1 MSGLRRVALAG
12 TICLTLTLTLTLC
25 GAAAAGAAPVSSGH
39 SGWSWALPTP
49 QGQSLAG
56 VTFDGSTGYAVGN
69 FGTVLQSADGGQTW
83 SGLPSGTTSNLSIVQ
98 ELDPNTVIVGGGC
111 ALREST
117 NGGQTFT
124 PMPINPSDTVCSSE
138 LAAIS
143 FSSATTGYVLLAS
156 GQVLSTTNGGATVTA
171 KTRVPLPSGS
181 VAATGMTFTSPTT
194 GFATTSAGAIDETTD
209 GGNSWT
215 QVTNVF
221 ARLNGI
227 EFVNPQTAFAFG
239 IDTLLKSTDGGTTWT
254 KAPLAL
260 PSPSFPFPSL
270 TGIACTSATQCLIS
284 TGTNSLIRTSDGG
297 QTGSLVTPADQTL
310 SAVAFTTGTG
320 VVAVGAAGTTVL
332 SANGGAQFPT
342 LVSGGPGVALSSGTE
357 QPLVAGG
364 APGSA
369 YLLGKAGQLDATTN
383 GGADWSL
390 EQTPTNANVGAG
402 AFPTTSTG
410 YVTTSDRVL
419 RKTTDGGN
427 SWSSLDATVTNR
439 TQVVATSASTVM
451 LVGPRGIRR
460 STNGGQTFVKL
471 AGRVQLAHGRHG
483 RTVASLSLT
492 DAAMHGPT
500 VFAWGFNSA
509 YESTNQGLSWR
520 VIALPRKTRIRQLSF
535 VSPTTG
541 YALDAAG
548 DVLYTTNR
556 GAAWRKLVNVGTTA
570 ITDIS
575 FSSAKRGVLAIN
587 SLGTVLIDALSTTN
601 GGQTWQ
607 PQVIDGGGAGL
618 ILASPNVNYFANI
631 SPGADPFQAVFT
643 TVNAGASPKPSRL
656 KLSLGTNRVT
666 AKALR
671 NRHGQVT
678 IRGRLSPVTSPGE
691 PVLLSFRSRQTG
703 GWTFRPVTV
712 ASNGAFQA
720 TVSKLKATT
729 DFVADSTGDGT
740 YGGAQGY
747 ARLTVK

>member
-1 MSGLRRVALAG
+1 MTMSGLRRMALAG
-12 TICLTLTLTLTLC
+12 MVCVTLTLC
-25 GAAAAGAAPVSSGH
+25 GAGAAAAAPVSSGH

-49 QGQSLAG
+49 QGQNLSA
-56 VTFDGSTGYAVGN
+56 VTFDGVTGYAVGN

-111 ALREST
+111 ALGEST
-117 NGGQTFT
+117 NGGATFT
-124 PMPINPSDTVCSSE
+124 PMPINPSDTICSSD
-138 LAAIS
+138 LAAVS
-143 FSSATTGYVLLAS
+143 FSSATTGYVLLQS
-156 GQVLSTTNGGATVTA
+156 GQVLYTTNGGATVTA
-171 KTRVPLPSGS
+171 KTRVPLPSSS
-181 VAATGMTFTSPTT
+181 VGATGMTFISPTT

-215 QVTNVF
+215 QVSNTF

-227 EFVNPQTAFAFG
+227 EFVNPQTAFVFG
-239 IDTLLKSTDGGTTWT
+239 TNTLLKSTDGGTTWA

-260 PSPSFPFPSL
+260 PSPSFLSL

-284 TGTNSLIRTSDGG
+284 TGSNSLILTSDGG
-297 QTGSLVTPADQTL
+297 QTGSLVAPSNQAL
-310 SAVAFTTGTG
+310 SSVAFTTGTG
-320 VVAVGAAGTTVL
+320 VVAVGAAGTIVL
-332 SANGGAQFPT
+332 SANGGSQFPT
-342 LVSGGPGVALSSGTE
+342 MIAGGPGVPLSEATNE
-357 QPLVAGG
+357 PLVAG
-364 APGSA
+364 APGTA
-369 YLLGKAGQLDATTN
+369 YVLGKDGQLDATTN
-383 GGADWSL
+383 GGSNWSL
-390 EQTPTNANVGAG
+390 EQTPTNANVVAG

-439 TQVVATSASTVM
+439 TQLAATSASTVV

-460 STNGGQTFVKL
+460 STNGGQTFVKV
-471 AGRVQLAHGRHG
+471 AGRVQLAHGRRG
-483 RTVASLSLT
+483 PTVASLSLP
-492 DAAMHGPT
+492 DAAVHGPT
-500 VFAWGFNSA
+500 AFAWGLDGA
-509 YESTNQGLSWR
+509 YESTNQGVSWR
-520 VIALPRKTRIRQLSF
+520 AIALPRKTKIRELSF

-541 YALDAAG
+541 YALDVAG
-548 DVLYTTNR
+548 DVLYTTDR
-556 GAAWRKLVNVGTTA
+556 GASWRKLANVGTTA

-575 FSSAKRGVLAIN
+575 FSSAKRGLLAIN
-587 SLGTVLIDALSTTN
+587 SLGSVTIDVLSTTN

-618 ILASPNVNYFANI
+618 VLASPTVDYFANI

-643 TVNAGASPKPSRL
+643 TTNAGASPKPSRL
-656 KLSLGTNRVT
+656 TLSLQTNRLT

-671 NRHGQVT
+671 KRHGQVT

-691 PVLLSFRSRQTG
+691 RVLLSFRSRQTG
-703 GWTFRPVTV
+703 GWTSRPVTV

-729 DFVADSTGDGT
+729 DFVVYSTGDGT

>member
-1 MSGLRRVALAG
+1 MSGLRRMALAG
-12 TICLTLTLTLTLC
+12 MVCVTLTLC
-25 GAAAAGAAPVSSGH
+25 GAGAASAAPVSSGH
-39 SGWSWALPTP
+39 SGWSWSLPTP
-49 QGQSLAG
+49 QGQNLSA

-83 SGLPSGTTSNLSIVQ
+83 TGLPSGTTANLSIVQ

-117 NGGQTFT
+117 NGGATFT
-124 PMPINPSDTVCSSE
+124 PMPFNPSDTICSSD

-143 FSSATTGYVLLAS
+143 FSSATTGYVLLQS

-171 KTRVPLPSGS
+171 KTRVPLPSTS
-181 VAATGMTFTSPTT
+181 VAATGMTFISATT

-215 QVTNVF
+215 QVDNTF

-239 IDTLLKSTDGGTTWT
+239 IDTLLKSTDGGATWS

-260 PSPSFPFPSL
+260 SGSSFPFPSL

-284 TGTNSLIRTSDGG
+284 TGTNSLILTSDGG
-297 QTGSLVTPADQTL
+297 LTGSLVAPADQAL
-310 SAVAFTTGTG
+310 SSVAFTTGTG
-320 VVAVGAAGTTVL
+320 VVAVGAAGTIVV
-332 SANGGAQFPT
+332 SANGGSQFPT
-342 LVSGGPGVALSSGTE
+342 MISGGPGVPLSEATN
-357 QPLVAGG
+357 QPLVAG
-364 APGSA
+364 APGAA
-369 YLLGKAGQLDATTN
+369 YLLGKDGQLDATTN
-383 GGADWSL
+383 GGSNWSL
-390 EQTPTNANVGAG
+390 LQTPTNANVVAG
-402 AFPTTSTG
+402 TFPTTTTG

-439 TQVVATSASTVM
+439 TQLAATSASTVM

-460 STNGGQTFVKL
+460 STNGGQTFAKV
-471 AGRVQLAHGRHG
+471 AGRVQLAGGRHG
-483 RTVASLSLT
+483 PAIASLSLT
-492 DAAMHGPT
+492 DAAVHGST
-500 VFAWGFNSA
+500 TIAWGRDGA
-509 YESTNQGLSWR
+509 YESTDQGVSWR
-520 VIALPRKTRIRQLSF
+520 AIALPRKTKIRQLSF

-541 YALDAAG
+541 YALDVAR
-548 DVLYTTNR
+548 DVLFTTNR
-556 GAAWRKLVNVGTTA
+556 GAAWRKLANVGTTA
-570 ITDIS
+570 VSSMS
-575 FSSAKRGVLAIN
+575 FSSATRGLLAIN
-587 SLGTVLIDALSTTN
+587 SLGSVAIDVLSTTN
-601 GGQTWQ
+601 GGRTWQ

-618 ILASPNVNYFANI
+618 VLASPNVNYFANI

-643 TVNAGASPKPSRL
+643 TTNAGASPKPSRL
-656 KLSLGTNRVT
+656 TLSLGTTRLT

-671 NRHGQVT
+671 KRHGQVT

-691 PVLLSFRSRQTG
+691 RVLLSFRSRQTG
-703 GWTFRPVTV
+703 GWTSRPVTV

-729 DFVADSTGDGT
+729 DFVVYSTGDGT

>member
-1 MSGLRRVALAG
+1 MSMSGLRRVALASLV
-12 TICLTLTLTLTLC
+12 CLTLMLC
-25 GAAAAGAAPVSSGH
+25 GAAVAGAAPVSSGH
-39 SGWSWALPTP
+39 SGWNWTLPTP
-49 QGQSLAG
+49 QGQNLSA
-56 VTFDGSTGYAVGN
+56 VTFDGATGYAVGN

-117 NGGQTFT
+117 NGGATFT
-124 PMPINPSDTVCSSE
+124 PMPINPSDTICSSE

-143 FSSATTGYVLLAS
+143 FSSATTGYVLLQS

-171 KTRVPLPSGS
+171 KTRVPLPSSS
-181 VAATGMTFTSPTT
+181 VAATGMTFISPTT

-215 QVTNVF
+215 QVTNTF

-239 IDTLLKSTDGGTTWT
+239 TNTLLKSTDGGTTWA
-254 KAPLAL
+254 KVPLAL
-260 PSPSFPFPSL
+260 PSPSFLSL

-284 TGTNSLIRTSDGG
+284 TGTNSLILTSDGG
-297 QTGSLVTPADQTL
+297 QTGSLVTPANQALT
-310 SAVAFTTGTG
+310 SVAFTTGAG

-332 SANGGAQFPT
+332 SANGGSQFPT
-342 LVSGGPGVALSSGTE
+342 MISGGPGVPLSEATN
-357 QPLVAGG
+357 QPLVAG
-364 APGSA
+364 APRTA
-369 YLLGKAGQLDATTN
+369 YLLGKDGQLDATTN
-383 GGADWSL
+383 GGSNWSL
-390 EQTPTNANVGAG
+390 EQTPTNANVVAG

-427 SWSSLDATVTNR
+427 SWSSLDATVQNR
-439 TQVVATSASTVM
+439 TQLAATSASTVM

-460 STNGGQTFVKL
+460 STNGGQTFTKV
-471 AGRVQLAHGRHG
+471 AGRVQLAHGRRG

-492 DAAMHGPT
+492 DAAVHGST
-500 VFAWGFNSA
+500 AFAWGLTGA
-509 YESTNQGLSWR
+509 YESTNQGASWR
-520 VIALPRKTRIRQLSF
+520 AIALPRKTKIRQLSF
-535 VSPTTG
+535 ASPTTG
-541 YALDAAG
+541 YALDVVR
-548 DVLYTTNR
+548 DVLFTTNR
-556 GAAWRKLVNVGTTA
+556 GASWRKLANVGTTA
-570 ITDIS
+570 VASMS
-575 FSSAKRGVLAIN
+575 FSSAKRGLLAIN
-587 SLGTVLIDALSTTN
+587 SLGSVAIDVLSTTN

-618 ILASPNVNYFANI
+618 VLASPTVNYFANI

-643 TVNAGASPKPSRL
+643 TTNAGASPKPSRL
-656 KLSLGTNRVT
+656 TLSLGATRLT

-671 NRHGQVT
+671 KRHGRVT

-691 PVLLSFRSRQTG
+691 RVLLSFRSRQTG
-703 GWTFRPVTV
+703 GWTSRPVTV

-729 DFVADSTGDGT
+729 DFVVYSTGDGT

>member
-1 MSGLRRVALAG
+1 MSGLRTVALAG
-12 TICLTLTLTLTLC
+12 LVCLTLTLC
-25 GAAAAGAAPVSSGH
+25 GAAVAGAAPVSSGH
-39 SGWSWALPTP
+39 SGWNWTLPTP
-49 QGQSLAG
+49 QGQSLSA
-56 VTFDGSTGYAVGN
+56 VTFDGATGYAVGN

-83 SGLPSGTTSNLSIVQ
+83 SGLPSGTTSDLSIVQ

-117 NGGQTFT
+117 NGGATFT
-124 PMPINPSDTVCSSE
+124 AMPINPSDTVCSSD

-143 FSSATTGYVLLAS
+143 FSSATTGYVLLQS
-156 GQVLSTTNGGATVTA
+156 GQVLFTTNGGATVTA
-171 KTRVPLPSGS
+171 KTRVPLPSSS
-181 VAATGMTFTSPTT
+181 VARPGWRSSLRRPDSPPP
-194 GFATTSAGAIDETTD
+194 APARSNETTD

-215 QVTNVF
+215 QVSSVF

-239 IDTLLKSTDGGTTWT
+239 TNTLLKSTDGGMTWT
-254 KAPLAL
+254 KVPLAM
-260 PSPSFPFPSL
+260 PSPSFLEPDRDRMHERDPM
-270 TGIACTSATQCLIS
+270 
-284 TGTNSLIRTSDGG
+284 SDLDRHQLVDPDQRRRADRFAGDTLRPGAGVGRVHHRHGG
-297 QTGSLVTPADQTL
+297 RGGRRGRHDR
-310 SAVAFTTGTG
+310 
-320 VVAVGAAGTTVL
+320 AVGQRRLAVHDDDLRRPRGATERGHQPAVGRRRARHRVPAREGR
-332 SANGGAQFPT
+332 SARRDDQRRQQIGASQ
-342 LVSGGPGVALSSGTE
+342 
-357 QPLVAGG
+357 
-364 APGSA
+364 
-369 YLLGKAGQLDATTN
+369 
-383 GGADWSL
+383 
-390 EQTPTNANVGAG
+390 QTPTNANVVAG

-439 TQVVATSASTVM
+439 TQLAATSASTVM

-460 STNGGQTFVKL
+460 STNGGQTFVKV

-483 RTVASLSLT
+483 ATVASLSLT
-492 DAAMHGPT
+492 DAAVHGST
-500 VFAWGFNSA
+500 AFAWGLTGA
-509 YESTNQGLSWR
+509 YESTNQGASWR
-520 VIALPRKTRIRQLSF
+520 AIALPRKTKIRQLSF

-541 YALDAAG
+541 YALDVAR
-548 DVLYTTNR
+548 DVLFTTNR
-556 GAAWRKLVNVGTTA
+556 GAAWRKLANVGTTA
-570 ITDIS
+570 VASMS
-575 FSSAKRGVLAIN
+575 FSSAKRGLLAIN
-587 SLGTVLIDALSTTN
+587 SLGSVGIDVLSTTN
-601 GGQTWQ
+601 GGHTWQ

-618 ILASPNVNYFANI
+618 VLASPTVNYFANI

-643 TVNAGASPKPSRL
+643 TTNAGASPKPSRL
-656 KLSLGTNRVT
+656 TVSLGTTRLT

-671 NRHGQVT
+671 KRHGQVT

-691 PVLLSFRSRQTG
+691 RVLLSFRSRQTG
-703 GWTFRPVTV
+703 GWTSRSVTV

-729 DFVADSTGDGT
+729 DFVVYSTGDGT

>member
-1 MSGLRRVALAG
+1 MSGSRRMALAG
-12 TICLTLTLTLTLC
+12 TICLTLTLTLC

-143 FSSATTGYVLLAS
+143 FSSATTGYVLLQS
-156 GQVLSTTNGGATVTA
+156 GHVLQTTNGGATVTA
-171 KTRVPLPSGS
+171 KTRVPLPSS
-181 VAATGMTFTSPTT
+181 TARATGVTFTSSTT

-215 QVTNVF
+215 QVSIASTGG
-221 ARLNGI
+221 LNGI
-227 EFVNPQTAFAFG
+227 EFVTPQTAFAFG
-239 IDTLLKSTDGGTTWT
+239 GGDTLLKSTDGGTTWT
-254 KAPLAL
+254 KAPLVL
-260 PSPSFPFPSL
+260 PSASFLNL

-297 QTGSLVTPADQTL
+297 QTGSLVTPANQTL
-310 SAVAFTTGTG
+310 SSVAFTTGTG

-390 EQTPTNANVGAG
+390 EQTPTNANVVAG

-439 TQVVATSASTVM
+439 TQLAATSASTVM

-460 STNGGQTFVKL
+460 STNGGQTFVKV
-471 AGRVQLAHGRHG
+471 AGRVQLAHGRRG

-492 DAAMHGPT
+492 DAAVHGPT
-500 VFAWGFNSA
+500 AFAWGLGGA
-509 YESTNQGLSWR
+509 YESTNQGQSWR
-520 VIALPRKTRIRQLSF
+520 GIALPRKTRLQELSF

-541 YALDAAG
+541 YALDVAG

-556 GAAWRKLVNVGTTA
+556 GAAWRKLANVGATA
-570 ITDIS
+570 ITDMS
-575 FSSAKRGVLAIN
+575 FSTAKRGVLAIN
-587 SLGTVLIDALSTTN
+587 SLGAVMIDVLSTTN

-618 ILASPNVNYFANI
+618 VLASPTVDYFANV
-631 SPGADPFQAVFT
+631 SPAADPFHAVFT
-643 TVNAGASPKPSRL
+643 TTNTGASPKPSRL
-656 KLSLGTNRVT
+656 TLALQSTRLT

-671 NRHGQVT
+671 KRHGQVT
-678 IRGRLSPVTSPGE
+678 VRGRLSPVTSPGE
-691 PVLLSFRSRQTG
+691 QVLLSFRSRQTG

-720 TVSKLKATT
+720 TVSKLTATT
-729 DFVADSTGDGT
+729 DFVVDSTGDGT
-740 YGGAQGY
+740 YGGAQDY